1 MPIACWNIYCF
12 DRVLT
17 WAEVS
22 AVFSKSV
29 QDMTPHSRGISS
41 SHFLARSVQCVNLRI
56 LMLLSLI
63 SSLVLSSCFPSLIHF
78 LHLCCA
84 SPFGYPALGRT
95 FDISAGQA
103 RLSQLS
109 SATDSFSVCF
119 LKYYTDKILRIAILG
134 QTKGQA
140 HTVLLDDTLPVSN
153 HCQLR
158 NIQS

>member
-12 DRVLT
+12 GTVLT
-17 WAEVS
+17 WAGVS
-22 AVFSKSV
+22 AVFSKLV
-29 QDMTPHSRGISS
+29 QDVTPHSRGVSS
-41 SHFLARSVQCVNLRI
+41 SHFLARSVQCVKLCI
-56 LMLLSLI
+56 LMFLSLI
-63 SSLVLSSCFPSLIHF
+63 SSLVLFSCFPSLIHF
-78 LHLCCA
+78 LRLCCA
-84 SPFGYPALGRT
+84 SPFGYPALGRP

-134 QTKGQA
+134 QTTEQA
-140 HTVLLDDTLPVSN
+140 NTVFLDDTLPAPN
-153 HCQLR
+153 HCLLR